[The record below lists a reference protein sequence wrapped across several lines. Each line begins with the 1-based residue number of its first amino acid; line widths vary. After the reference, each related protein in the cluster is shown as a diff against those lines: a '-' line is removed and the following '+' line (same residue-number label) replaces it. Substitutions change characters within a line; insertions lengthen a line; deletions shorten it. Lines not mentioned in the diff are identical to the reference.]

1 MTGMFDNLVYWH
13 WWILAITLLILE
25 IFAPGAFFMWMA
37 AAAGIT
43 GLVVLAIPDLS
54 WQLQFVIFSVTSI
67 VAIFAGYKW
76 FRRNPIASDQPSIG
90 KRSDDLIGQTYQVEQ
105 AIINGTGRIK
115 VADSTWKAIGP
126 DCAAGSKVRVIA
138 VDAAIVSVELV

>member
-1 MTGMFDNLVYWH
+1 MFDNLLYWH

-43 GLVVLAIPDLS
+43 GLVLFALPDIS
-54 WQLQFVIFSVTSI
+54 WQLQFVLFSVISI
-67 VAIFAGYKW
+67 IAIFAGYKW
-76 FRRNPIASDQPSIG
+76 FRRNPIVSEQPSIG
-90 KRSDDLIGQTYQVEQ
+90 ERGDDLIGQTYQVEQ
-105 AIINGTGRIK
+105 AIINGNGRIK
-115 VADSTWKAIGP
+115 VGDSTWKAIGP
-126 DCAAGSKVRVIA
+126 DCEAGSNVRVVT